1 MAFPDDQQQ
10 NSELI
15 LIQAIRASLE
25 EFSVFLIWG
34 WPPPAWI
41 APFET
46 TAQTTALA
54 LPLNQH
60 VGSHPPLQ
68 FHKSEPPGCNRWPP
82 VRGRLFPAIRKS
94 RDQYFDRV

>member
-25 EFSVFLIWG
+25 EFSVFLTWG
-34 WPPPAWI
+34 WPPPEWI

-60 VGSHPPLQ
+60 VR
-68 FHKSEPPGCNRWPP
+68 NR
-82 VRGRLFPAIRKS
+82 RRKS
-94 RDQYFDRV
+94 PALRLCFDDKVRSESDSEVSAVPR